1 MIRLIGILFL
11 LLVSCGTPTYTTITP
26 TNPPSVSY
34 WDDIYFPPS
43 GPYISP
49 NRWNFYSWRYVPSPP
64 VVIHRGPVVVTPSRP
79 RYYYQSP
86 PRRDRMNR
94 PNITHRPRS
103 GRGYP
108 RVYTQPP
115 SNRNNFQKHSG
126 SSKFKEMK

>member
-108 RVYTQPP
+108 RVYTTPP
-115 SNRNNFQKHSG
+115 RPNGGG